1 MEGHATQ
8 VTTTETQWPGVDA
21 PQHVLAMVNPAS
33 GSKRGQAVLER
44 LRAIRHP
51 HITLHATTPDFD
63 FAQAIEQ
70 GVAAGADRILIAG
83 GDGTLME
90 GVSGAF
96 RALGEAVLPFSWVPV
111 GTGNVVSGFLGLP
124 HRLEPA
130 LKVALGPGLIRR
142 IDLARVG
149 ERCSVLRVSTGF
161 EAEVAFDVTREDKDR
176 LGVFAYGLSGIKS
189 LRQTRPVEYLISLDG
204 QSPIRVEGILAF
216 VTATGALTW
225 INGISVIND
234 AIQPDDGLL
243 YAGVLRPLN
252 PARVL
257 TGVAN
262 LVAGSGL
269 PPESIIY
276 FSARKRIVVDART
289 PQPTQIDGDP
299 LGTTPIIAD
308 LMPHALPIVVPRERP
323 RPWSSFEWLSTDWL
337 QHLAGDE

>member
-1 MEGHATQ
+1 MTD
-8 VTTTETQWPGVDA
+8 VQWPGVDA
-21 PQHVLAMVNPAS
+21 PQHVLAIVNPAA
-33 GSKRGQAVLER
+33 GSKRGQVVVER
-44 LRAIRHP
+44 LREIRFP
-51 HITLHATTPDFD
+51 RITLHVTTPDFD
-63 FAQAIEQ
+63 FARAIEE
-70 GVAAGADRILIAG
+70 GVAAGADRILVAG

-90 GVSGAF
+90 GVSGAQ
-96 RALGEAVLPFSWVPV
+96 RALGGEMLPFSWVPV
-111 GTGNVVSGFLGLP
+111 GTGNVVSGVLGLP

-149 ERCSVLRVSTGF
+149 DRCSVLRVSTGF

-176 LGVFAYGLSGIKS
+176 LGLLAYGLSGIKS
-189 LRQTRPVEYLISLDG
+189 LRQARPVEYLISLDG

-243 YAGVLRPLN
+243 YAGVMRPLN

-257 TGVAN
+257 TSVTN

-276 FSARKRIVVDART
+276 FSARKRIVVDAKT

-308 LMPHALPIVVPRERP
+308 LMPRALPIVVPRERT

-337 QHLAGDE
+337 QHHADDE

>member
-1 MEGHATQ
+1 MSQRENI
-8 VTTTETQWPGVDA
+8 WVDA
-21 PQHVLAMVNPAS
+21 PEHILAIVNPAS
-33 GSKRGQAVLER
+33 GSKRGTVVMER
-44 LRAIRHP
+44 LQKITHP
-51 HITLHATTPDFD
+51 RISLHITTLDFD
-63 FAQAIEQ
+63 YAGTI
-70 GVAAGADRILIAG
+70 AAGIANGADRILLAG

-90 GVSGAF
+90 GVSGA
-96 RALGEAVLPFSWVPV
+96 RRVLGEKLPPFSWIPV

-130 LKVALGPGLIRR
+130 IKLALGPGAIRH
-142 IDLARVG
+142 IDLAQVG
-149 ERCSVLRVSTGF
+149 DRCSVLRVSTGF
-161 EAEVAFDVTREDKDR
+161 EADAAFHVTREDKDR
-176 LGVFAYGLSGIKS
+176 LGVLAYAIPGLKS

-204 QSPIRVEGILAF
+204 QPPIQVDGILAF
-216 VTATGALTW
+216 ITATGALTW
-225 INGISVIND
+225 INGMSVINE

-257 TGVAN
+257 DTVTN

-276 FSARKRIVVDART
+276 FSARKRIVIDSKT

-308 LMPHALPIVVPRERP
+308 LLPRALPIVVPRGRQ
-323 RPWSSFEWLSTDWL
+323 RGSAYLQWLS
-337 QHLAGDE
+337 QIHLLDDHKD

>member
-1 MEGHATQ
+1 M
-8 VTTTETQWPGVDA
+8 TEMQWAGVDA

-33 GSKRGQAVLER
+33 GSKRGQIVLER

-51 HITLHATTPDFD
+51 RITLHATTPDFD
-63 FAQAIEQ
+63 FARAIEQ
-70 GVAAGADRILIAG
+70 GVAAGADRLLIAG

-96 RALGEAVLPFSWVPV
+96 RALGEATLPFSWVPV

-142 IDLARVG
+142 VDLARVG
-149 ERCSVLRVSTGF
+149 DRCSVLRVSTGF

-176 LGVFAYGLSGIKS
+176 LGLLAYGLSGIKS

-262 LVAGSGL
+262 LVVGSGL

-308 LMPHALPIVVPRERP
+308 LMPRALPIVVPRERP
-323 RPWSSFEWLSTDWL
+323 RPWSYFEWLSTDWL
-337 QHLAGDE
+337 QHHADDE